1 MNRRHYA
8 GVLLLLLYS
17 VALGLFATHLNKL
30 YYSNHGPFFDSV
42 SYLEQL
48 AWLIHAGRTLGVVDA
63 VEMAASSS
71 TVFLPFGAAAILS
84 PLLPVSRAVGIWL
97 QIPCVFLLLLS
108 VWTYFRVR
116 HGAGP
121 IFAAFLAL
129 PSAAT
134 SGIFLHNGGISDFR
148 MDLYLYLLVGSA
160 SMWLLIALH
169 RGRRSDWLICGLC
182 CVLASLSRG
191 TAVAYLTVIF
201 VPLLSAHFL
210 LRPDR
215 RRQVAGGVV
224 VISLTWIALAAWFYV
239 LNFDSL
245 RYYYFV
251 WNTDANA
258 KLPLS
263 SALNHFRLAF
273 DFAGASLVI
282 VCFLVGTGN
291 WLLSRFVQGRRD
303 NFSPGACTEIAWV
316 AIAPAGMLALRGAG
330 LNPFVSMPSAFGIV
344 LFPLVLGG
352 TWTGVSGV
360 RATASSALLLGACL
374 FTAKSGLDEHRS
386 PVAYCYSNKPYKEI
400 LRILREN
407 DRPTAVRVNMIG
419 AANVVP
425 RAFRSFLI
433 YDAKFAI
440 APDEFLADPKGD
452 LQVSVGNVRGT
463 STATS
468 IEWAKMPGANDD
480 EKALTLAD
488 QLVNRTEILL
498 LPTAETAEY
507 LSQNANYINRHVPR
521 LRDALLKA
529 GTWSTLA
536 ENLTF
541 SDHEKYSLLLNLRPD
556 KATAVQ

>member
-1 MNRRHYA
+1 MNKRRYV

-17 VALGLFATHLNKL
+17 VALGLYATHLNKL

-48 AWLIHAGRTLGVVDA
+48 AWLIHTGRTLGVVDA

-97 QIPCVFLLLLS
+97 QIPSVFLLLLS

-116 HGAGP
+116 HGAEA
-121 IFAAFLAL
+121 ILAAFLAL
-129 PSAAT
+129 PTAAT
-134 SGIFLHNGGISDFR
+134 SGLFFHNGGISDFR

-210 LRPDR
+210 FRPAK
-215 RRQVAGGVV
+215 RRQIAGGVA

-239 LNFDSL
+239 LNFNSL

-258 KLPLS
+258 KLPLG
-263 SALNHFRLAF
+263 SALNHFWLAF
-273 DFAGASLVI
+273 DFAGGSLVA
-282 VCFLVGTGN
+282 VCFLLGTGN

-303 NFSPGACTEIAWV
+303 NFSPGTCAEIAWL

-330 LNPFVSMPSAFGIV
+330 LNPFVAMPSALGIV
-344 LFPLVLGG
+344 MLPLVLAG
-352 TWTGVSGV
+352 TWTDVSRI
-360 RATASSALLLGACL
+360 RAAATSALLLGACL
-374 FTAKSGLDEHRS
+374 FTAKSGLDEHLF
-386 PVAYCYSNKPYKEI
+386 PVAYCYSNKPYKKI
-400 LRILREN
+400 LHILRES
-407 DRPTAVRVNMIG
+407 DPPAAVRINMIG

-440 APDEFLADPKGD
+440 TSDNFLADPKGE
-452 LQVSVGNVRGT
+452 LRVSVGNVRGT

-480 EKALTLAD
+480 EKILALAD
-488 QLVNRTEILL
+488 QLVGGTEFLF
-498 LPTAETAEY
+498 LPSVGTAEH
-507 LSQNANYINRHVPR
+507 LSQNANYINRHVPH

-541 SDHEKYSLLLNLRPD
+541 SDRETYSFLRNVRPD
-556 KATAVQ
+556 RTTAVQ